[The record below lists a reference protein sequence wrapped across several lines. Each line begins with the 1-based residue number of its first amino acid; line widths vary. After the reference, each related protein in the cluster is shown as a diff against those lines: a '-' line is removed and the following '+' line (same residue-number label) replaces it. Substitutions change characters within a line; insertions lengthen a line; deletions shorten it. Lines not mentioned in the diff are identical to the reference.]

1 MRKKKVGLF
10 LGLALALT
18 IVLSSNIV
26 NLNNY
31 AVRDSGTL
39 QPMLGKSDP
48 GGLPPL

>member
-18 IVLSSNIV
+18 LVLSSNML

-31 AVRDSGTL
+31 AVRDSDTL
-39 QPMLGKSDP
+39 QPILGKSDP
-48 GGLPPL
+48 GTLPL

>member
-1 MRKKKVGLF
+1 MNKKKVGLF

-18 IVLSSNIV
+18 IVLSSAMP

-31 AVRDSGTL
+31 AVRDSDTL
-39 QPMLGKSDP
+39 PRIFGASDP